1 MEVDKIMNIII
12 SCFVYISGIIL
23 INILYT
29 HQLNKFKEQLLIKDN
44 QINTLNKEFKKIYT
58 QNRFLNLELDMY
70 KGRYYAKNYDY
81 NNNDIKDAVKYAM
94 KCTHPD
100 NGGKSEDFQRF
111 RKLYE
116 SMK

>member
-1 MEVDKIMNIII
+1 MVVGKIMNIII

-44 QINTLNKEFKKIYT
+44 QINTLNKAFKKIYN

-70 KGRYYAKNYDY
+70 KDRYYAKNYDY
-81 NNNDIKDAVKYAM
+81 NNDIKDAVKYAM
-94 KCTHPD
+94 KYAHPD
-100 NGGKSEDFQRF
+100 NGGSSEDSQKF